1 MSTTPA
7 PTPTDLLRR
16 RGLRRG
22 RAPGLP
28 AEVSPRQ
35 FLRAA
40 RPARAHGPPHP
51 ARPGRA
57 RSQGRR
63 TRRIT
68 WVADTYAHSG
78 ESVADDEPAPPP
90 VGPDEL
96 VACLSAAGH
105 APIYNNLLPRVAP
118 RSPGATALA
127 RPLLHELNRFREWK
141 IEWIDA
147 QPFTGSGD
155 EQGLTRALLETPYL
169 GMPGSDFIFPLMHQV
184 DSKGVAADVI
194 GPVLGRTTDVAATAR
209 VVARVAAWSMLQDNP
224 AHAPYGWTHC
234 LTLAQAAAAMA
245 TTTTDPLR
253 ALAVAATHVVGFRA
267 ALSNAP
273 VTDRYEPDPVEVD
286 PFDAFD
292 ATPQLAAAA
301 VYHAPPAVV
310 AAISAELASR
320 AALHPDAHVAKYT
333 LACFDAADADPEHER
348 MFLSAAAYL
357 HGWWAQPRSR
367 RSASERRP
375 EPAPA
380 AKSGAG

>member
-7 PTPTDLLRR
+7 LTSTDVSDDDVFDQAVGLVSRPKSAPANSFELHAPLELMARRILLDRVEP
-16 RGLRRG
+16 G
-22 RAPGLP
+22 RQA
-28 AEVSPRQ
+28 
-35 FLRAA
+35 AA
-40 RPARAHGPPHP
+40 RA
-51 ARPGRA
+51 
-57 RSQGRR
+57 
-63 TRRIT
+63 RIT
-68 WVADTYAHSG
+68 WVADTYAQSG
-78 ESVADDEPAPPP
+78 EPVADDEPAPAP

-105 APIYNNLLPRVAP
+105 APIYNYLLPRVAR

-155 EQGLTRALLETPYL
+155 QGALTRALLETPHL

-194 GPVLGRTTDVAATAR
+194 GPVLGPATDAAATAR
-209 VVARVAAWSMLQDNP
+209 AVARVAAWSMLQDEP

-245 TTTTDPLR
+245 TSTTDPLR

-273 VTDRYEPDPVEVD
+273 VTDRYEPEPVDVD
-286 PFDAFD
+286 PLEALDAS
-292 ATPQLAAAA
+292 PQLAAAA
-301 VYHAPPAVV
+301 VHHAPRAAV
-310 AAISAELASR
+310 AAISTELASS

-333 LACFDAADADPEHER
+333 LACFDAADADPEHGR
-348 MFLSAAAYL
+348 LFLSAAAYL
-357 HGWWAQPRSR
+357 HGWW
-367 RSASERRP
+367 SEP
-375 EPAPA
+375 QA
-380 AKSGAG
+380 AGA